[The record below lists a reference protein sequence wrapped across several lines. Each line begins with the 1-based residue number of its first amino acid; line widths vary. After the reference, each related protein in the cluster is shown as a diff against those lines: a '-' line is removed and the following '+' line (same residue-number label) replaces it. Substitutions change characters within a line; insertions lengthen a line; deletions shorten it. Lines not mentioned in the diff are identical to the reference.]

1 MRGRPRKKEPD
12 PQKEMERLLY
22 RAASAW
28 KADGDGASLRSIA
41 RELGTS
47 VLRVRKL
54 LITSGLFSTEVSRE
68 VQRRAERNE
77 PIWQIAGEMKLS
89 RASVYSYLPY
99 SGRAFN
105 LQESTVNAD
114 RHRVFRRRARAVREL
129 TACRQGA
136 QELDKLWNCV
146 CAFEGYPFTAGG
158 GERFS
163 YRIRDSGIRTLPQ
176 KMALTRHEIERG
188 YQRALETLEK
198 EGGAEGPEKIGI
210 GPGAEVLFAM
220 LTRFGVTRE

>member
-1 MRGRPRKKEPD
+1 MRGRPRKKESD

-54 LITSGLFSTEVSRE
+54 LITEGLFSTEVSRE

-77 PIWQIAGEMKLS
+77 PIGQIAGEMKLS

-114 RHRVFRRRARAVREL
+114 RHRLQRRRARAVREL

-146 CAFEGYPFTAGG
+146 CAFEAYPFTMSG

-163 YRIRDSGIRTLPQ
+163 YRISGSGIRVLPQ
-176 KMALTRHEIERG
+176 GTVLTRHEIERG
-188 YQRALETLEK
+188 YQRTLEMEK
-198 EGGAEGPEKIGI
+198 EGGAEGPEKIGK

-220 LTRFGVTRE
+220 LTRFGLTGE